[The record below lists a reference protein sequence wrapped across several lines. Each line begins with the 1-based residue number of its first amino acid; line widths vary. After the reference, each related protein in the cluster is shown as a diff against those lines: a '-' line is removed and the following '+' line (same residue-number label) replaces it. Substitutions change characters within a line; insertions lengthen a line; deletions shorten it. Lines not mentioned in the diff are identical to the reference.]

1 MKDILWLVG
10 NTLSVTFRKKKN
22 IIMYLFMPLIGI
34 FIALVAYGGDT
45 KTNLH
50 VGVVN
55 HDQQVISQD
64 TVKFLQGLKNVK
76 VSKINESQIQD
87 KITSG
92 TLDTVITLDE
102 GYSESVLKGA
112 PQHIEITSIKGAA
125 ITGYVKSYLYQY
137 IDNIS
142 TISQIADG
150 NQQAFDKM
158 YKDFQTSTF
167 KVTTQVVTDTSKGK
181 GMTYTTVGFLIMI
194 MLMSAGNMSEII
206 LTEKEN
212 RTYFR
217 LLSTPISARK
227 YILSNVIVNMIVMTI
242 QVIITLT
249 VLTTVFNIDIQIP
262 LIEAALVLFTFA
274 LVAVGLALVI
284 VSFSN
289 SRSAANALQNLIV
302 LPTVMLSGCF
312 WPLEVMPDSLQKI
325 ANFLPQRWTLSTI
338 TALQEG
344 NTLGSLYLNFMIL
357 LGFALA
363 FFLIAIYK
371 FGRNNNTKSFV

>member
-1 MKDILWLVG
+1 M
-10 NTLSVTFRKKKN
+10 
-22 IIMYLFMPLIGI
+22 
-34 FIALVAYGGDT
+34 
-45 KTNLH
+45 
-50 VGVVN
+50 
-55 HDQQVISQD
+55 
-64 TVKFLQGLKNVK
+64 
-76 VSKINESQIQD
+76 
-87 KITSG
+87 
-92 TLDTVITLDE
+92 
-102 GYSESVLKGA
+102 
-112 PQHIEITSIKGAA
+112 
-125 ITGYVKSYLYQY
+125 YQY

-142 TISQIADG
+142 TISQISDG
-150 NQQAFDKM
+150 NQQSFDKM

-181 GMTYTTVGFLIMI
+181 GMTYTAVGFLIMI

-325 ANFLPQRWTLSTI
+325 ANFLPQRWTLSTKQHFRKEI
-338 TALQEG
+338 HLEACT
-344 NTLGSLYLNFMIL
+344 
-357 LGFALA
+357 
-363 FFLIAIYK
+363 
-371 FGRNNNTKSFV
+371 